1 MNTGASAAIRRRLP
15 GVQLSA
21 CCGPGCS
28 FHLFSTCNTSMKHC
42 QVPLSLSSFFLLFR
56 QLSGSSGLVC
66 SFASSSFCCC
76 FGLFFG
82 LPFFR
87 SGFFEGGLFCL
98 MRHAP
103 EDAAVTSPARRTW
116 WTATGWREYRA
127 RHFPPPAQGLAPGF
141 PQWQHHPPSP
151 SSEPPLQCSCPG
163 QSRGGQ
169 LHQKTFQKGATA
181 TQCSWKKQKLAQ
193 RVQGLKIHHLL
204 FARGIV
210 ACSPFSALVPSSK
223 ARPRTGKPNREKGD
237 FAGMAPQ
244 AKMASKKCPL
254 MWAFIASERGTYFL
268 LARLFLWV
276 QIPTTYHP

>member
-127 RHFPPPAQGLAPGF
+127 RHFPPTIF
-141 PQWQHHPPSP
+141 C
-151 SSEPPLQCSCPG
+151 LQEA
-163 QSRGGQ
+163 
-169 LHQKTFQKGATA
+169 L
-181 TQCSWKKQKLAQ
+181 W
-193 RVQGLKIHHLL
+193 
-204 FARGIV
+204 
-210 ACSPFSALVPSSK
+210 LVP
-223 ARPRTGKPNREKGD
+223 
-237 FAGMAPQ
+237 
-244 AKMASKKCPL
+244 L
-254 MWAFIASERGTYFL
+254 FL
-268 LARLFLWV
+268 LWCHRPKQGQERANQTGRRETLLGWHHKPRWPV
-276 QIPTTYHP
+276 RSVL